1 MRIGLFYGSDTGN
14 TEEITMIMVDKINNE
29 NIDVYDIGKV
39 TNSDLEKYQLLILG
53 CPTWYDGD
61 LQSDWED
68 FFPNLDDIDFN
79 GKTVALFGLGDQYGY
94 GEYFV
99 DGIGIIYD
107 KIIEK
112 GANVVGEWSIDD
124 YDFEESVAERDGKF
138 MGLALDEDNESE
150 KTEERIDIWL
160 KQISVD
166 FNFKNVMV

>member
-1 MRIGLFYGSDTGN
+1 MKIGLFYGSDTGN
-14 TEEITMIMVDKINNE
+14 SEQIAKIMASLIGDDAV
-29 NIDVYDIGKV
+29 VVHDIANS
-39 TNSDLEKYQLLILG
+39 TNADLEKHELLILG

-94 GEYFV
+94 AEYFV

-107 KIIEK
+107 KIVEK
-112 GANVVGEWSIDD
+112 GAKVVGKWPIDD
-124 YDFEESVAERDGKF
+124 FDFEESVAERDGEF

-150 KTEERIDIWL
+150 KTEERIEAWL
-160 KQISVD
+160 EQISAD
-166 FNFKNVMV
+166 FGIEDRF